1 MFSPLW
7 HRNIYIFGLFSLI
20 ISMLFGAALISISQ
34 SILVA
39 NWLLEKNFKEKW
51 AILRHNLVF
60 WIIISLFLL
69 HLIGLL
75 YTDNL
80 SFGIKDVWVKFPLL
94 IIPLVLF
101 STKPIS
107 EKELKILFGVFIAS
121 VFFSSI
127 YCYLAYLGFTKKTI
141 IDVRD
146 ASVFMSHI
154 RFSLFIAFAIISA
167 LYFVPKQR
175 KAYLK
180 IACLIIVLW
189 LLFFLYKLEMAT
201 GFISLFFSLSVLLLI
216 LSVKKLP
223 KLITFIV
230 FSFSLGIVF
239 LFVFKAKQSLSMF
252 DKLPNHS
259 ANILLE
265 KTVNGRYYHHDTL
278 FGVAENGN
286 LVTVNRNL
294 FELEKE
300 WNRLSQ
306 IKFDQ
311 KDKKGNQIQ
320 YTAIRYIAS
329 KGFTKDSLG
338 VVSLTKQD
346 IENIENGNSNYKYN
360 LNSGLGYKWREIVW
374 EYNRYLKGENPS
386 GHTLIM
392 RLEFWKTAVYIIKNH
407 LLFGVGTGNI
417 QDAFNE
423 AYIQTNSP
431 LALSWRLRCHNQ
443 YLAMGVAYGL
453 FGVLLFITFL
463 LAPIIIL
470 KNKLHFLFW
479 PFYLISILSFLTED
493 TLETQAG
500 VNFFIVFYALF
511 LSRACFKLKEPSEIN
526 QKAL

>member
-1 MFSPLW
+1 
-7 HRNIYIFGLFSLI
+7 
-20 ISMLFGAALISISQ
+20 
-34 SILVA
+34 
-39 NWLLEKNFKEKW
+39 
-51 AILRHNLVF
+51 
-60 WIIISLFLL
+60 
-69 HLIGLL
+69 
-75 YTDNL
+75 
-80 SFGIKDVWVKFPLL
+80 
-94 IIPLVLF
+94 
-101 STKPIS
+101 
-107 EKELKILFGVFIAS
+107 
-121 VFFSSI
+121 
-127 YCYLAYLGFTKKTI
+127 
-141 IDVRD
+141 
-146 ASVFMSHI
+146 
-154 RFSLFIAFAIISA
+154 
-167 LYFVPKQR
+167 
-175 KAYLK
+175 
-180 IACLIIVLW
+180 
-189 LLFFLYKLEMAT
+189 
-201 GFISLFFSLSVLLLI
+201 
-216 LSVKKLP
+216 
-223 KLITFIV
+223 
-230 FSFSLGIVF
+230 
-239 LFVFKAKQSLSMF
+239 
-252 DKLPNHS
+252 
-259 ANILLE
+259 
-265 KTVNGRYYHHDTL
+265 
-278 FGVAENGN
+278 VAENGN